1 MFFYLKKTNSQEQP
15 MTDSRWEFPF
25 VLITSA
31 AAFLSVWHLVA
42 PLFS

>member
-1 MFFYLKKTNSQEQP
+1 MRPEKSL

-31 AAFLSVWHLVA
+31 VAFLSVWHFVA
-42 PLFS
+42 LLLS